1 MPGVETQVELDREQG
16 IATVVL
22 SRPEVLNAITRA
34 MLEELIVALD
44 VISQDESVKVV
55 VLTGAGKAFSAGVDL
70 KALGK
75 RSLEGGAVGDYLDEP
90 ARQVIHRLT
99 TIPKIVIA
107 RVNGFCFTGA
117 LELVL
122 ACDLVVVAN
131 EARLGDT
138 HAKWGLRPT
147 WGMSQRLARIVG
159 MAKARELSYT
169 ARTFTGAEAAEW
181 GLAARAVPLEQLDIA
196 VNDLAQPLLA
206 NSIGSLVAYKDLYRR
221 SLDVGQADGLEYEAA
236 ARFDIADTAQR
247 LATFR

>member
-1 MPGVETQVELDREQG
+1 MPGVDTQVELHIEQG

-22 SRPEVLNAITRA
+22 SRPEVLNAITRT

-70 KALGK
+70 KALGG

-90 ARQVIHRLT
+90 ARQVIDRLT

-147 WGMSQRLARIVG
+147 WGMSQRLARMVG
-159 MAKARELSYT
+159 MARARELSYT

-181 GLAARAVPLEQLDIA
+181 GLAARAVPLEQLDTA
-196 VNDLAQPLLA
+196 VNDLAQQLLA

-221 SLDVGQADGLEYEAA
+221 SLDLGQADGLAYEAT